1 MTVVSPLT
9 ELLRGERSILILY
22 VGNKENR
29 YAFVLQNLMA
39 SRALAIEPAF
49 ISPGGRARLT
59 IVVHR

>member
-22 VGNKENR
+22 VENKENR

-39 SRALAIEPAF
+39 S
-49 ISPGGRARLT
+49 
-59 IVVHR
+59 